1 MKELVKIINLSK
13 QYNQQEVLKSISF
26 SIKEGEL
33 FSILGPN
40 GAGKSTL
47 ISLILGLAKP
57 DNGEILFEGTKLDSD
72 SIKRKSM
79 ISVVFQN
86 SILDP
91 DLSVKENLFL
101 RAYFYTNNW
110 KEAKS
115 LAKQKLE
122 DVQASHLL
130 NKRYGVLSGGEK
142 RKVDIARALLNRP
155 SLLFLDEPTTGLDI
169 SSRADMW
176 QLIHRLKEKYHMT
189 VVLTTH
195 YMEEARDSDNILMLD
210 AGQVMACDA
219 PDALKQNYHCLT
231 LEDVFLTIIEKG
243 REHYEC
249 ISL

>member
-1 MKELVKIINLSK
+1 MNELVKISNLAK
-13 QYNQQEVLKSISF
+13 KYNQQDVLKNISF

-47 ISLILGLAKP
+47 ISLILGLEKP
-57 DNGEILFEGTKLDSD
+57 DNGEILFEGKQLTSQ
-72 SIKRKSM
+72 SVEHKSM

-91 DLSVKENLFL
+91 DLSVKENLFI

-110 KEAKS
+110 KEAKQ
-115 LAKQKLE
+115 LAQDKLA
-122 DVQASHLL
+122 DVQAGHLL

-142 RKVDIARALLNRP
+142 RKIDIARALLNTP
-155 SLLFLDEPTTGLDI
+155 KLLFLDEPTTGLDI
-169 SSRADMW
+169 GSRADMW
-176 QLIHRLKEKYHMT
+176 HLIHQLKEKYHMT

-210 AGQVMACDA
+210 AGKVMAYDA
-219 PDALKQNYHCLT
+219 PETLKKNYQCLT
-231 LEDVFLTIIEKG
+231 LEDVFLTIMEKG
-243 REHYEC
+243 RENYEC

>member
-26 SIKEGEL
+26 SIKDGEL

-219 PDALKQNYHCLT
+219 PEALKQNYHCLT

-243 REHYEC
+243 REQYEC

>member
-1 MKELVKIINLSK
+1 MKELVKITNLSK

-47 ISLILGLAKP
+47 ISLILGLAKA
-57 DNGEILFEGTKLDSD
+57 DRGEILFDGRKLDSD
-72 SIKRKSM
+72 SIELKSM

-115 LAKQKLE
+115 LAKQKLA

-142 RKVDIARALLNRP
+142 RKVDIARALLNTP
-155 SLLFLDEPTTGLDI
+155 TLLFLDEPTTGLDI

-210 AGQVMACDA
+210 AGQVMAYDA
-219 PDALKQNYHCLT
+219 PETLKQNYHCLT

>member
-13 QYNQQEVLKSISF
+13 QFNQQEVLKSISF

-101 RAYFYTNNW
+101 RAYFYTNTW

-219 PDALKQNYHCLT
+219 PEALKQNYHCLT

>member
-13 QYNQQEVLKSISF
+13 LFNQQEVLKSISF

-219 PDALKQNYHCLT
+219 PEALKQNYHCLT

>member
-13 QYNQQEVLKSISF
+13 QFNQQEVLKSISF

-219 PDALKQNYHCLT
+219 PEALKQNYHCLT